1 MTRERKIE
9 RLPKSLMDILYK
21 GLFKDTTH
29 SIIGVIVF
37 LKKKLF
43 FYVAS
48 TYGGGLMLS
57 GKGF

>member
-29 SIIGVIVF
+29 SIIVVIVF